1 MVTIQFFWQTSDEC
15 LQALTHLVIQTID
28 LLLLF
33 PNFFVRVSPPKTH
46 KNSLYMYL
54 NTFMKEK

>member
-1 MVTIQFFWQTSDEC
+1 MATIQFFWQISDEC

-33 PNFFVRVSPPKTH
+33 PNFFVRVSLPKIIKTH
-46 KNSLYMYL
+46 CICI
-54 NTFMKEK
+54 